1 MAFDRWTDGGLETD
15 LDDVLLPGTLL
26 CKGKYLIQSFLSAGG
41 FGITYLARDSQG
53 RDLVL
58 KECFVPDFC
67 RRSQGR
73 VVPRSEAHRSNLKRA
88 IASFLDEAQTI
99 STLSHANI
107 VRAYE
112 AFEENDTAYVV
123 LDFIKGHDLQE
134 IIDDKK
140 TSLSPAQL
148 VGMAQRLISALSH
161 VHGRGLLHCDVSP
174 DNVCVASTGEPILID
189 FGSARRHVDG
199 VGQPHVGFSM
209 VKDGYS
215 PPEFYTPNAAC
226 GPASDVYSL
235 GATLYHA
242 ITGTVPVDGQTRLTA
257 LIEGMPDPLLPLRGR
272 ISGYSASLLASIDRA
287 MSVSATVRFAS
298 AKDWLRALAQP
309 APEAPPK
316 APLDVLVLRNII
328 RPEVL
333 PRLHLGADQQRTA

>member
-26 CKGKYLIQSFLSAGG
+26 CKGKYHIQSFLSAGG

-53 RDLVL
+53 RDLIL

-73 VVPRSEAHRSNLKRA
+73 VVPRSEAHKSNLKRA
-88 IASFLDEAQTI
+88 VASFLDEAQTI

-107 VRAYE
+107 VRAHE

-174 DNVCVASTGEPILID
+174 DNFCVASNGEPILID
-189 FGSARRHVDG
+189 FGSARRHIDG
-199 VGQPHVGFSM
+199 VGQPHAGFSM

-226 GPASDVYSL
+226 GPYSDVYSL

-242 ITGTVPVDGQTRLTA
+242 VTGVVPIDGQTRLTA
-257 LIEGMPDPLLPLRGR
+257 MIDGKPDPLMPVRGR
-272 ISGYSASLLASIDRA
+272 ITGYPSAFLASIDRA
-287 MSVSATVRFAS
+287 MSVRAGVRFAS

-316 APLDVLVLRNII
+316 ALDVLVLR
-328 RPEVL
+328 EVL
-333 PRLHLGADQQRTA
+333 RPANPAPRLHLGG